1 MNNLTNEETTSAWMP
16 WLNFFTEHAG
26 LLVALSLLSAVLT
39 LALVPVLIIR
49 IPADYFSH
57 HRRLHISKRH
67 PLLNIVIKVA
77 KNFLG
82 AVFLLVGFVL
92 LFLPGQG
99 LLLILVGL
107 LIMNYP
113 GKYALERWLIQRP
126 RVLPAL
132 NTLRVRRGKPPLLPP
147 LNLSRLNRA

>member
-1 MNNLTNEETTSAWMP
+1 MNNLINEETTAAWMP
-16 WLNFFTEHAG
+16 LLDFFTEHAG
-26 LLVALSLLSAVLT
+26 WLVALSLLTAVLT
-39 LALVPVLIIR
+39 LALVPVLVIK

-57 HRRLHISKRH
+57 HHRLHIRKRH
-67 PLLNIVIKVA
+67 PLFNMAIKIA
-77 KNFLG
+77 KNVLG
-82 AVFLLVGFVL
+82 AVFLFVGFVL

-126 RVLPAL
+126 GVLPTL
-132 NTLRVRRGKPPLLPP
+132 NSLRVRRGKPPLLPP
-147 LNLSRLNRA
+147 

>member
-1 MNNLTNEETTSAWMP
+1 MNNFSNEETTAVWMP
-16 WLNFFTEHAG
+16 WLNFLTEHVG
-26 LLVALSLLSAVLT
+26 LLVTVSILSAVLT
-39 LALVPVLIIR
+39 LALVPVLVIR

-57 HRRLHISKRH
+57 HRRLNISKCR
-67 PLLNIVIKVA
+67 PLFNIFIKVA
-77 KNFLG
+77 KNVLG

-99 LLLILVGL
+99 LLLIFVGL

-126 RVLPAL
+126 GVLPTL
-132 NTLRVRRGKPPLLPP
+132 NALRVRRGKPPLLPP
-147 LNLSRLNRA
+147 

>member
-1 MNNLTNEETTSAWMP
+1 M
-16 WLNFFTEHAG
+16 G
-26 LLVALSLLSAVLT
+26 LSLLTAVLT
-39 LALVPVLIIR
+39 LVLVPVLIIR

-57 HRRLHISKRH
+57 DHRLHISKRH

-77 KNFLG
+77 KNLLG

-126 RVLPAL
+126 GVLPAL
-132 NTLRVRRGKPPLLPP
+132 NALRVRRGKPPLL
-147 LNLSRLNRA
+147 

>member
-1 MNNLTNEETTSAWMP
+1 MTQL
-16 WLNFFTEHAG
+16 LNFFTEHAG
-26 LLVALSLLSAVLT
+26 LLVTLSILSAVLT

-67 PLLNIVIKVA
+67 PLFNIVIKVA
-77 KNFLG
+77 KNVLG

-113 GKYALERWLIQRP
+113 GKYALERWLIQR
-126 RVLPAL
+126 RGVLPAL
-132 NTLRVRRGKPPLLPP
+132 NSLRVRRGKPPLLPP
-147 LNLSRLNRA
+147 